1 MGRRRSD
8 CRPARC
14 AREREREGERR
25 RQSYQS
31 SVLSPISPRTSRTSI
46 IHQSYIMLVRETT
59 AMRAAAA
66 VSSRRRPLAVRAAR
80 TQDVV
85 SSTTTSRDNKNRQNT
100 SGAGAGVVQ
109 KFLSRQHLSK
119 DFTKQLKISESYWNG
134 MKRGGGGQGKAK
146 TVVEQM
152 PTTAPTALHGLVD
165 YDVCVCG
172 GNLGIA
178 IALALQKRGYR
189 VLIIERRLLRGR
201 TQEWNAS
208 RREMR
213 SLIRTGLL
221 TESEVE
227 DAIISEFNPNR
238 V

>member
-1 MGRRRSD
+1 
-8 CRPARC
+8 
-14 AREREREGERR
+14 
-25 RQSYQS
+25 
-31 SVLSPISPRTSRTSI
+31 
-46 IHQSYIMLVRETT
+46 MLVRETT

-109 KFLSRQHLSK
+109 KFLSRQHLAK

-189 VLIIERRLLRGR
+189 VLIIERRWR
-201 TQEWNAS
+201 W
-208 RREMR
+208 R
-213 SLIRTGLL
+213 SVLECFMATNGLL
-221 TESEVE
+221 QFHSLQPGVAFELNCRGEPPVPGFRSMIEVC
-227 DAIISEFNPNR
+227 IH
-238 V
+238 